1 MTTSTENPWR
11 WVPTI
16 YFGTGTAQA
25 AIATLAL
32 LLYKQLGLGNA
43 EITLY
48 TGCLFLPWL
57 LRPLWSPFLGLIRTP
72 RWWIVAMQLMLGV
85 ALGGVA
91 FTIPT
96 AHWLQGTLFSL
107 GLLAFVLAI
116 HETEADVFYRDT
128 VARTTRSGLSGMPG
142 TFRLLA
148 FIFVQG
154 FLVMVAGNLQLL
166 YRNSISLSWSLIFYS
181 VAGIFILSWLW
192 HRTSLPSPYN
202 EAIHLL
208 RRQQRREQFAERW
221 LEVKKD
227 TLSLFTQHSRW
238 QLAAV
243 LFFTLFF
250 LLPEALT
257 SKVVMLFL
265 VDANHNGGLGLS
277 PQEFGLAYGTVGVV
291 GLITGSLL
299 GKGLIANKGLRTCIL
314 PLSVAILLPN
324 ALYMVLSE
332 TLPTSLGLI
341 NICIFVCQM
350 GLGLS
355 LSVCWETV
363 KNLGKTMGNHTTFM
377 FFTSVLALGQM
388 LPSMFSGALQEWLAY
403 NNLFFIA
410 LACGILSLA
419 GCVWIRPM
427 LQKRGNDNAENN
439 KNIDFF

>member
-1 MTTSTENPWR
+1 MGADHIFWHGNGTSCYRHACT
-11 WVPTI
+11 
-16 YFGTGTAQA
+16 FALQA
-25 AIATLAL
+25 IGIG
-32 LLYKQLGLGNA
+32 Q
-43 EITLY
+43 
-48 TGCLFLPWL
+48 
-57 LRPLWSPFLGLIRTP
+57 RR
-72 RWWIVAMQLMLGV
+72 
-85 ALGGVA
+85 
-91 FTIPT
+91 
-96 AHWLQGTLFSL
+96 
-107 GLLAFVLAI
+107 AFVLAV

-227 TLSLFTQHSRW
+227 TLSLFAQHSRW

-243 LFFTLFF
+243 LFFTFFF

-388 LPSMFSGALQEWLAY
+388 LPSMFSGALQEWLGY
-403 NNLFFIA
+403 NSLFFIA

-427 LQKRGNDNAENN
+427 LQKRGNDDAENN